1 VADTVVIFRTHSDI
15 EASLVR
21 GLLETHD
28 IPVMIS
34 SGLARA
40 VFPVPATELGELR
53 ITVPIDHADEALRL
67 IAAYQRPAVP
77 EGPRVVPIRQ
87 QFLPLEDRIRYRFRD
102 RGLLEHSLTH
112 RSRAHE
118 DITGGVADNESLE
131 FLGDAVLGF
140 IIAEALFREYPE
152 LDEGQKSKIKAS
164 LVSATTLALVGE
176 QLDLG
181 PFLLLGRGEE
191 KTGGRK
197 KTALLADATEAIIAA
212 VYLDGGM
219 DAARD
224 LVMREVW
231 CLRTELSQAG
241 TVIALTA
248 LTGDFKSALQE
259 LLQSQER
266 GLPDYRIVGESGPD
280 HRKVFDVEVWVGGE
294 VVARAEGRSKKE
306 AEQRA
311 AQHALDRL
319 TGTLGKHADEA
330 GTGRDGD

>member
-1 VADTVVIFRTHSDI
+1 VSDTVVIFRTHSDI
-15 EASLVR
+15 EASLVH

-28 IPVMIS
+28 IPAMVS
-34 SGLARA
+34 SGLTRA

-53 ITVPIDHADEALRL
+53 ISVPLDYADEALKL
-67 IAAYQRPAVP
+67 IEAYQRPAEP

-87 QFLPLEDRIRYRFRD
+87 QFMPLEDRIRYRFRD
-102 RGLLEHSLTH
+102 RGLLEHALTH

-118 DITGGVADNESLE
+118 DVTGGVADNESLE

-140 IIAEALFREYPE
+140 IIAEALFREYPD

-176 QLDLG
+176 RLDLG

-197 KTALLADATEAIIAA
+197 KTALLADACEAIIAA

-219 DAARD
+219 EAARD
-224 LVMREVW
+224 LVLREIW
-231 CLRTELSQAG
+231 SLRTELSQQQPG
-241 TVIALTA
+241 ALTA
-248 LTGDFKSALQE
+248 LTGDYKSALQE

-266 GLPDYRIVGESGPD
+266 GLPEYRIVGESGPD
-280 HRKVFDVEVWVGGE
+280 HRKVFDVEVWVSGE
-294 VVARAEGRSKKE
+294 VVARADGRSKKE

-311 AQHALDRL
+311 AQLALDHIN
-319 TGTLGKHADEA
+319 KA
-330 GTGRDGD
+330 

>member
-1 VADTVVIFRTHSDI
+1 VSDTVVIFRTHSDV
-15 EASLVR
+15 EASLVH
-21 GLLETHD
+21 GLLDGHG
-28 IPVMIS
+28 IPAMVS

-53 ITVPIDHADEALRL
+53 ISVPLDYADEARKL
-67 IAAYQRPAVP
+67 IEAYQRPSEP

-87 QFLPLEDRIRYRFRD
+87 QFTPLEDRIRYRFRD
-102 RGLLEHSLTH
+102 RGLLEHALTH

-140 IIAEALFREYPE
+140 IIAEALFRECPD

-164 LVSATTLALVGE
+164 LVSATTLAMVGE
-176 QLDLG
+176 RLDLG

-197 KTALLADATEAIIAA
+197 KTALLADACEAIIAA

-219 DAARD
+219 EAARD
-224 LVMREVW
+224 LVLREVW
-231 CLRTELSQAG
+231 SLRTELSQQQPGA
-241 TVIALTA
+241 TITA
-248 LTGDFKSALQE
+248 ITGDFKSALQE

-266 GLPDYRIVGESGPD
+266 GLPEYRIVGESGPD

-294 VVARAEGRSKKE
+294 VVARADGRSKKE

-311 AQHALDRL
+311 AQLALDHIN
-319 TGTLGKHADEA
+319 KPS
-330 GTGRDGD
+330 

>member
-1 VADTVVIFRTHSDI
+1 VADAVVIFRTHSEI
-15 EASLVR
+15 EATLVR
-21 GLLETHD
+21 GLLETHGM
-28 IPVMIS
+28 PVLVS
-34 SGLARA
+34 SGLTRA
-40 VFPVPATELGELR
+40 VFPVPATELGQIR
-53 ITVPIDHADEALRL
+53 IAVPVEHAEEALHL
-67 IAAYQRPAVP
+67 INAYQRPSVP
-77 EGPRVVPIRQ
+77 EGPRVVPIRY
-87 QFLPLEDRIRYRFRD
+87 QFQPLEERIRYRFRD

-140 IIAEALFREYPE
+140 LIAEALFRDYPE

-176 QLDLG
+176 RLDLG
-181 PFLLLGRGEE
+181 PFLILGRGEE

-197 KTALLADATEAIIAA
+197 KTALLADACEAIIAA

-224 LVMREVW
+224 LVLREVW
-231 CLRTELSQAG
+231 SLRTDLPQAG
-241 TVIALTA
+241 TLTA

-259 LLQSQER
+259 LLQARER
-266 GLPDYRIVGESGPD
+266 GLPDYRVVGESGPD
-280 HRKVFDVEVWVGGE
+280 HRKVFDVEVWVAGE
-294 VVARAEGRSKKE
+294 MVGRAEGRSKKE

-311 AQHALDRL
+311 AQHALDLL
-319 TGTLGKHADEA
+319 TSTLRTDAAEA
-330 GTGRDGD
+330 GAGGDGD

>member
-1 VADTVVIFRTHSDI
+1 MPDTVVIFRTHSDV

-21 GLLETHD
+21 GLLESHGV
-28 IPVMIS
+28 PVMVS
-34 SGLARA
+34 SGLTRA

-53 ITVPIDHADEALRL
+53 ITVPMEFGDEALRL
-67 IAAYQRPAVP
+67 IEAYQRPTEP

-87 QFLPLEDRIRYRFRD
+87 QFQPLEDRIRYRFRD
-102 RGLLEHSLTH
+102 RGLLEHALTH

-118 DITGGVADNESLE
+118 DITGGLADNESLE

-140 IIAEALFREYPE
+140 IIAEALFREYPD

-176 QLDLG
+176 RLDLG

-197 KTALLADATEAIIAA
+197 KTALLADACEAIIAA

-224 LVMREVW
+224 FVLREVW
-231 CLRTELSQAG
+231 GLRTELSQAS
-241 TVIALTA
+241 TLTA

-259 LLQSQER
+259 LLQSRER
-266 GLPDYRIVGESGPD
+266 GLPEYRIVGESGPD
-280 HRKVFDVEVWVGGE
+280 HRKVFDVEVWVRGE
-294 VVARAEGRSKKE
+294 VVARADGRSKKE

-311 AQHALDRL
+311 AQLALEQISQSR
-319 TGTLGKHADEA
+319 
-330 GTGRDGD
+330 

>member
-1 VADTVVIFRTHSDI
+1 LADTVVIFRTHSEV
-15 EASLVR
+15 EASLVQ
-21 GLLETHD
+21 GLLESHE

-34 SGLARA
+34 SGLSRG

-53 ITVPIDHADEALRL
+53 INVPVEHGEEALRL
-67 IAAYQRPAVP
+67 IEAYQRPSEP

-102 RGLLEHSLTH
+102 RGLLEHALTH

-118 DITGGVADNESLE
+118 DITGGVVDNESLE

-140 IIAEALFREYPE
+140 IIAEALFREHPD

-164 LVSATTLALVGE
+164 LVSASTLAMVGE
-176 QLDLG
+176 RLDLG

-197 KTALLADATEAIIAA
+197 KTALLADACEAIIAA

-224 LVMREVW
+224 LVLREVW
-231 CLRTELSQAG
+231 SLRAELSSQPSG
-241 TVIALTA
+241 TLTA

-259 LLQSQER
+259 LLQARER
-266 GLPDYRIVGESGPD
+266 GLPEYRIVGESGPD
-280 HRKVFDVEVWVGGE
+280 HRKVFDVEVCVAGT

-311 AQHALDRL
+311 AQLAL
-319 TGTLGKHADEA
+319 EQINQSQ
-330 GTGRDGD
+330 

>member
-1 VADTVVIFRTHSDI
+1 VADTVVIFRTHSDV

-21 GLLETHD
+21 GLLESYD
-28 IPVMIS
+28 IPAMIT
-34 SGLARA
+34 SGLTRA
-40 VFPVPATELGELR
+40 VFPVPASELGELR
-53 ITVPIDHADEALRL
+53 IVVPVDHADEARRL
-67 IAAYQRPAVP
+67 IEAYQRPTDP
-77 EGPRVVPIRQ
+77 EGPRVVPIRN
-87 QFLPLEDRIRYRFRD
+87 QFQPLEEHIRYRFSD
-102 RGLLEHSLTH
+102 RGLLEHALTH

-118 DITGGVADNESLE
+118 DVTGGVADNESLE

-140 IIAEALFREYPE
+140 IIAEALFREHPD

-164 LVSATTLALVGE
+164 LVSATTLAMVGE
-176 QLDLG
+176 HLDLG

-197 KTALLADATEAIIAA
+197 KTALLADACEAIIAA

-224 LVMREVW
+224 LVLREVW
-231 CLRTELSQAG
+231 SLRAELSQTG
-241 TVIALTA
+241 TLTA

-259 LLQSQER
+259 LLQARER

-280 HRKVFDVEVWVGGE
+280 HRKVFDVEVWVSGE
-294 VVARAEGRSKKE
+294 VLARAEGRSKKE

-311 AQHALDRL
+311 AQLALEQINRPP
-319 TGTLGKHADEA
+319 KVAE
-330 GTGRDGD
+330 

>member
-1 VADTVVIFRTHSDI
+1 
-15 EASLVR
+15 
-21 GLLETHD
+21 
-28 IPVMIS
+28 VMVS
-34 SGLARA
+34 SGLTRA

-53 ITVPIDHADEALRL
+53 ITVPIDYGDEARRL
-67 IAAYQRPAVP
+67 IEAYQRPTEP

-87 QFLPLEDRIRYRFRD
+87 QFQPLEDRIRYRFRD
-102 RGLLEHSLTH
+102 RGLLEHALTH

-140 IIAEALFREYPE
+140 IIAEALFRDYPD

-176 QLDLG
+176 NLDLG

-197 KTALLADATEAIIAA
+197 KTALLADACEAIIAA

-219 DAARD
+219 DAARE
-224 LVMREVW
+224 LVLREVW
-231 CLRTELSQAG
+231 SLRSELAQAQAG
-241 TVIALTA
+241 TLTA

-259 LLQSQER
+259 LLQARER
-266 GLPDYRIVGESGPD
+266 GLPEYRIVGESGPD

-311 AQHALDRL
+311 AQLALEQISQSR
-319 TGTLGKHADEA
+319 
-330 GTGRDGD
+330 

>member
-21 GLLETHD
+21 GLLESHD
-28 IPVMIS
+28 IPVMVS

-53 ITVPIDHADEALRL
+53 ITVPVDHADEALKL
-67 IAAYQRPAVP
+67 ITAYQRPAEP
-77 EGPRVVPIRQ
+77 DGPRVVPIRQ

-102 RGLLEHSLTH
+102 RGLLEHALTH

-140 IIAEALFREYPE
+140 IIAEALFREHPD

-176 QLDLG
+176 RLDLG
-181 PFLLLGRGEE
+181 PYLLLGRGEE

-197 KTALLADATEAIIAA
+197 KTALLADACEAIIAA
-212 VYLDGGM
+212 IYLDGGM

-224 LVMREVW
+224 LVLREVW
-231 CLRTELSQAG
+231 GLRTEISSQTG
-241 TVIALTA
+241 ALTA

-259 LLQSQER
+259 LLQARER
-266 GLPDYRIVGESGPD
+266 GLPEYRIVGESGPD
-280 HRKVFDVEVWVGGE
+280 HRKVFDVEVWVAGE
-294 VVARAEGRSKKE
+294 VVARADGRSKKE

-311 AQHALDRL
+311 AQLALDQINR
-319 TGTLGKHADEA
+319 AP
-330 GTGRDGD
+330 

>member
-1 VADTVVIFRTHSDI
+1 VADTVVIFRTPSEV

-21 GLLETHD
+21 GLLETHG
-28 IPVMIS
+28 IPVMVS
-34 SGLARA
+34 SGLTRA
-40 VFPVPATELGELR
+40 VFPGPATELGELR
-53 ITVPIDHADEALRL
+53 ITVPIDYGDEARRL
-67 IAAYQRPAVP
+67 IEAYQRPTEP

-87 QFLPLEDRIRYRFRD
+87 QFQPLEDRIRYRFRD
-102 RGLLEHSLTH
+102 RGLLEHALTH

-140 IIAEALFREYPE
+140 IIAEALFRDYPD

-176 QLDLG
+176 NLDLG

-197 KTALLADATEAIIAA
+197 KTALLADACEAIIAA

-219 DAARD
+219 DAARE
-224 LVMREVW
+224 LVLREVW
-231 CLRTELSQAG
+231 SLRSELAQAQAG
-241 TVIALTA
+241 TLTA

-259 LLQSQER
+259 LLQARER
-266 GLPDYRIVGESGPD
+266 GLPEYRIVGESGPD

-311 AQHALDRL
+311 AQLALEQISQSR
-319 TGTLGKHADEA
+319 
-330 GTGRDGD
+330 

>member
-1 VADTVVIFRTHSDI
+1 VADTVVIFRTHSEV
-15 EASLVR
+15 EASLVS
-21 GLLETHD
+21 GLLEGHD
-28 IPVMIS
+28 IPVMVS

-53 ITVPIDHADEALRL
+53 ITVPTDYADEARRL
-67 IAAYQRPAVP
+67 IEAYQRPAAI

-87 QFLPLEDRIRYRFRD
+87 QFLPLEERIRYRFRD
-102 RGLLEHSLTH
+102 RGLLEHALTH

-131 FLGDAVLGF
+131 FLGDAVLGLV
-140 IIAEALFREYPE
+140 IAEVLFREYPD

-164 LVSATTLALVGE
+164 LVSATTLAQVGE
-176 QLDLG
+176 RLDLG

-197 KTALLADATEAIIAA
+197 KTALLADACEAIIAA
-212 VYLDGGM
+212 IYLDGGM
-219 DAARD
+219 EAARD
-224 LVMREVW
+224 LILREIW
-231 CLRTELSQAG
+231 SMRTELSRAG
-241 TVIALTA
+241 ALTA

-259 LLQSQER
+259 LLQSQDR
-266 GLPDYRIVGESGPD
+266 GLPDYRIAGESGPD
-280 HRKVFDVEVWVGGE
+280 HRKVFDVEVSVGGD

-311 AQHALDRL
+311 AQLALERL
-319 TGTLGKHADEA
+319 SAGADEGEIGA
-330 GTGRDGD
+330 GSEGE

>member
-1 VADTVVIFRTHSDI
+1 VADTVVIFRTHSEV
-15 EASLVR
+15 EASLVQ
-21 GLLETHD
+21 GLLESHD
-28 IPVMIS
+28 IPVMVT
-34 SGLARA
+34 SGIARA

-53 ITVPIDHADEALRL
+53 IAVPIDYAEEALKL
-67 IAAYQRPAVP
+67 IEAYQRPPQP

-87 QFLPLEDRIRYRFRD
+87 QFMPLEEHIRYRFRD
-102 RGLLEHSLTH
+102 RGLLEHALTH

-140 IIAEALFREYPE
+140 IIAEALFRECPD

-164 LVSATTLALVGE
+164 LVSATTLAMVGE
-176 QLDLG
+176 RLDLG
-181 PFLLLGRGEE
+181 PYLLLGRGEE

-197 KTALLADATEAIIAA
+197 KTALLADACEAIIAA

-219 DAARD
+219 EAARD
-224 LVMREVW
+224 LVLREVW
-231 CLRTELSQAG
+231 SLRTELSQQPSSG
-241 TVIALTA
+241 TLTA

-266 GLPDYRIVGESGPD
+266 GLPEYRIVGESGPD
-280 HRKVFDVEVWVGGE
+280 HRKVFDVEVSVGGE

-311 AQHALDRL
+311 AQLALD
-319 TGTLGKHADEA
+319 HINQANQS
-330 GTGRDGD
+330 

>member
-1 VADTVVIFRTHSDI
+1 VSDTTVIFRTHSDV

-21 GLLETHD
+21 GLLETHG
-28 IPVMIS
+28 IPVMVS
-34 SGLARA
+34 SGLSRA
-40 VFPVPATELGELR
+40 VFPVPATELGEMR
-53 ITVPIDHADEALRL
+53 VTVPLDYADEARKL
-67 IAAYQRPAVP
+67 IEAYQRPSEP

-87 QFLPLEDRIRYRFRD
+87 QFLPLEDRIGYRFRD
-102 RGLLEHSLTH
+102 RGLLEHALTH

-140 IIAEALFREYPE
+140 IIAEALFREYPD

-176 QLDLG
+176 RLDLG

-197 KTALLADATEAIIAA
+197 KTALLADACEAIIAA

-219 DAARD
+219 EAARD
-224 LVMREVW
+224 LVLREVW
-231 CLRTELSQAG
+231 SLRTELSHQQAG
-241 TVIALTA
+241 ALTA

-266 GLPDYRIVGESGPD
+266 GLPEYRIVGESGPD
-280 HRKVFDVEVWVGGE
+280 HRKVFDVEVWVAGE
-294 VVARAEGRSKKE
+294 VVARADGRSKKE

-311 AQHALDRL
+311 AQLALDHINQSR
-319 TGTLGKHADEA
+319 
-330 GTGRDGD
+330 